1 MVRLSRATSQKSFSY
16 TRFGKS
22 RCSRSLD
29 FSCRAECPERVDS
42 SPSRWVSNVRFW
54 ALAPIADW
62 AFSTRWPPTV
72 ASSPH
77 EFKPPSKTAPEA
89 TNPTFAHDGLLTTAL
104 KAGSNGL
111 GLVSQVINV
120 ACEPLLQWCK
130 LLPSRRFSAALN
142 RHGDVLQFRR
152 PQAELGSDFRL
163 QRMIEKLPTMLCT
176 LAVFFRGLHGFPH
189 IHLSVVTFAQMGC
202 RGPVCHP
209 PPVPLGGMLDTRP
222 TPV

>member
-1 MVRLSRATSQKSFSY
+1 MLPHG
-16 TRFGKS
+16 FG
-22 RCSRSLD
+22 RCWL
-29 FSCRAECPERVDS
+29 PPG
-42 SPSRWVSNVRFW
+42 PSNREN
-54 ALAPIADW
+54 AP
-62 AFSTRWPPTV
+62 F
-72 ASSPH
+72 
-77 EFKPPSKTAPEA
+77 KTAPEA
-89 TNPTFAHDGLLTTAL
+89 TNPTFAHDGLLTAAL

-120 ACEPLLQWCK
+120 ACEPLLQWSCK